1 MRGYIMAKI
10 VPPLT
15 DQTIRNAKPKDKE
28 YNISDGNG
36 LAIRIKPSGTK
47 LWRFTYQRPITKQRA
62 SLSLGKYPDLSL
74 KKARAKTVAAR
85 ELLADGIDPKVH
97 RDNELKAKQAILK
110 HTFEAVATDWLKLK
124 ASEVKEG
131 TYKTISNT
139 LINHII
145 PVIGK
150 QPITAIT
157 APQVITALR
166 PIEAKGNLEVIARV
180 CQYLNQIMR
189 YAVNHGIIH
198 HNPLSGIKEV
208 FKAKKATNN
217 PHIKPEQL
225 PELLKAIHRA
235 NIKKVTRSLILW
247 QMHTMTRPAEAA
259 LAKWSEIDL
268 ENNLWIIPAERIK
281 TGLDHKVP
289 LTSETLAIL
298 DEIKPI
304 SGNSPYIFPADRNP
318 SSHANKAS
326 ANMALKRMG
335 YQGKQTAHGLRGLA
349 RTTLSD
355 QGFNYEASE
364 ACLSHKVGNSV
375 SQSYNHSTY
384 LNQRIKIMAWWSE
397 YIRAAEFGNISVAG
411 NKGLKIVGGGF
422 N

>member
-1 MRGYIMAKI
+1 MAI
-10 VPPLT
+10 QTTPLT
-15 DQTIRNAKPKDKE
+15 DTQIKKAKPQEKE
-28 YNISDGNG
+28 YNLNDGNG
-36 LAIRIKPSGTK
+36 LALRVKPTGSK
-47 LWRFTYQRPITKQRA
+47 LWLFNYYRPISRKRA
-62 SLSLGKYPDLSL
+62 NLSIGKYPDLSL
-74 KKARAKTVAAR
+74 AKARAKAVSAR
-85 ELLADGIDPKVH
+85 ELLADGIDPKEQ
-97 RDNELKAKQAILK
+97 RDNNLKAKQAILK
-110 HTFEAVATDWLKLK
+110 HSFQMVANDWLKLK

-131 TYKTISNT
+131 TYKTISST
-139 LINHII
+139 LINHIFPI
-145 PVIGK
+145 IGK
-150 QPITAIT
+150 VPITAIT

-198 HNPLSGIKEV
+198 SNPLAGIKEV
-208 FKAKKATNN
+208 FMANKVTNN

-225 PELLKAIHRA
+225 PELLQAIAEA
-235 NIKKVTRSLILW
+235 NIKKVTRWLILW
-247 QMHTMTRPAEAA
+247 QLHTMTRPAETA
-259 LAKWSEIDL
+259 LAQWSEIDL
-268 ENNLWIIPAERIK
+268 ENNIWIIPAERIK

-289 LTSETLAIL
+289 LTTATLAIL
-298 DEIKPI
+298 EAIKPL
-304 SGNSPYIFPADRNP
+304 SGNSLYIFPADRNP
-318 SSHANKAS
+318 NSHANKAS

-384 LNQRIKIMAWWSE
+384 LNQRIKIMQWWSNHIE
-397 YIRAAEFGNISVAG
+397 EATHGRFNIT
-411 NKGLKIVGGGF
+411 NKKTLKAV
-422 N
+422 

>member
-1 MRGYIMAKI
+1 MSKL
-10 VPPLT
+10 VPPLNDT
-15 DQTIRNAKPKDKE
+15 QIKNAKPQNKE
-28 YNISDGNG
+28 YNLGDGHG
-36 LAIRIKPSGTK
+36 LTLRIKPNGTK
-47 LWRFTYQRPITKQRA
+47 LWRFNYQKPITKKRA
-62 SLSLGKYPDLSL
+62 NLSLGKYPDLSL
-74 KKARAKTVAAR
+74 AKARVKAHTAR
-85 ELLADGIDPKVH
+85 ELLADGIDPKEY
-97 RDNELKAKQAILK
+97 RDNELKAKQTILK
-110 HTFEAVATDWLKLK
+110 HSFEMVTTDWLKLK

-131 TYKTISNT
+131 TYKTIHST
-139 LINHII
+139 LTNHIF

-150 QPITAIT
+150 IPITAIT
-157 APQVITALR
+157 APEVINALR

-198 HNPLSGIKEV
+198 SNPLAGIKEV
-208 FKAKKATNN
+208 FMANKATNN

-225 PELLKAIHRA
+225 PELLGAIATA
-235 NIKKVTRSLILW
+235 NIKKVTRWLILW
-247 QMHTMTRPAEAA
+247 QMHTMTRPAETA
-259 LAKWSEIDL
+259 LAQWSEIDF

-281 TGLDHKVP
+281 TGIDHKVP
-289 LTSETLAIL
+289 LTTETLAIL
-298 DEIKPI
+298 EAIKPL

-318 SSHANKAS
+318 NTHANKAS

-384 LNQRIKIMAWWSE
+384 LNQRIKIMAWWSNHIDE
-397 YIRAAEFGNISVAG
+397 ALKGINILTGFQS
-411 NKGLKIVGGGF
+411 LKVV
-422 N
+422 

>member
-1 MRGYIMAKI
+1 MAKTT
-10 VPPLT
+10 PLT
-15 DQTIRNAKPKDKE
+15 ATQIKQAKPQEKE
-28 YNISDGNG
+28 YNLNDGNG
-36 LAIRIKPSGTK
+36 LALRIKPNGSK
-47 LWRFTYQRPITKQRA
+47 LWLFNYYRPISKKRA
-62 SLSLGKYPDLSL
+62 NLSIGKYPDLSL
-74 KKARAKTVAAR
+74 AKARAKTVEAR
-85 ELLADGIDPKVH
+85 ELLAEGIDPKAD
-97 RDNELKAKQAILK
+97 RDSKQKTAHAILY
-110 HTFEAVATDWLKLK
+110 HTFEAVANDWLKLK

-139 LINHII
+139 LINHIF
-145 PVIGK
+145 PAIGK

-198 HNPLSGIKEV
+198 SNSLAGIKEV
-208 FKAKKATNN
+208 FMANKATNN

-225 PELLKAIHRA
+225 PELLNAITTA
-235 NIKKVTRSLILW
+235 NIKKVTRWLILW
-247 QMHTMTRPAEAA
+247 QMHTMTRPAETA
-259 LAKWSEIDL
+259 LAQWSEIDL
-268 ENNLWIIPAERIK
+268 ENNIWIVPAERMK
-281 TGLDHKVP
+281 TGINHQVP

-298 DEIKPI
+298 EAIKPL
-304 SGNSPYIFPADRNP
+304 SGNSPYIFPADRDPN
-318 SSHANKAS
+318 SHANKAS

-349 RTTLSD
+349 RTMLSD
-355 QGFNYEASE
+355 QGFSYEASE

-384 LNQRIKIMAWWSE
+384 LNQRIKIMAWWSNHISE
-397 YIRAAEFGNISVAG
+397 AAMGVNSATGFRT
-411 NKGLKIVGGGF
+411 LKVI
-422 N
+422 